1 MLILGRKVGEK
12 VMIGND
18 ITVSV
23 LAVYGSQIR
32 LGIEAPTEIAVHREE
47 VFDKIQKENEKQATE
62 TE

>member
-12 VMIGND
+12 VMIGKD
-18 ITVSV
+18 ITVAV
-23 LAVYGSQIR
+23 LAVQGAQIR
-32 LGIEAPTEIAVHREE
+32 LGIEAPTQIAVHREE